1 MPHHDP
7 LASRRMSHDPLG
19 AAGAALVAAC
29 ATACI
34 GLAASLPVHA
44 APPAKAAAAP
54 AGVLLDR
61 QPRIAVISA
70 FTRELETLL
79 RTTRDQRNHVLNGTV
94 FTTGTLEGKP
104 VVLFLS
110 GVSMVNA
117 AMHTQLA
124 LDRFRVTHVV
134 FSGIAGGVDPALH
147 IGDVSVP
154 TRWSSYLESTFARET
169 APGRYTLPEWK
180 QGRENLPNFGM
191 IHPEPVA
198 VHDPQTQAVV
208 SKLWFDVDPGLL
220 ATAKKLASIVLA
232 RCSRPSVPPQAASA
246 APPDAAE
253 GQQCLLHAPT
263 VKVGGSGVSGQAF
276 VDNAAFREYTFKT
289 FGAQVLDM
297 ESSAVAQV
305 AWANRVP
312 YIAFRSVSDLA
323 GGGEGGNEI
332 KLFLQL
338 ASDNSASVVRA
349 FLNALELPGK

>member
-1 MPHHDP
+1 M
-7 LASRRMSHDPLG
+7 RRDPLG
-19 AAGAALVAAC
+19 ALGAMLVAVC
-29 ATACI
+29 AAASI
-34 GLAASLPVHA
+34 GLAVSLP
-44 APPAKAAAAP
+44 AAAAQP
-54 AGVLLDR
+54 GKAGVLLDP

-70 FTRELETLL
+70 FTRELEALL
-79 RTTRDQRNHVLNGTV
+79 RATKDRREHTLNGST
-94 FTTGTLEGKP
+94 FTTGTLEGKR

-117 AMHTQLA
+117 AMNTQLA
-124 LDRFRVTHVV
+124 LDRFRISHVV

-154 TRWSSYLESTFARET
+154 TRWASYLEATFARET

-180 QGRENLPNFGM
+180 QGRENLPAFGM
-191 IHPEPVA
+191 IHPEPVELR
-198 VHDPQTQAVV
+198 DPATGTLVR
-208 SKLWFDVDPGLL
+208 KLWFDMDPALL
-220 ATAKKLASIVLA
+220 ATAKQLESIVLA
-232 RCSRPSVPPQAASA
+232 RCSQPSVPPQAASA
-246 APPDAAE
+246 APPDAAS
-253 GQQCLLHAPT
+253 GQQCLLHAPS

-349 FLNALELPGK
+349 FLNALELPRK

>member
-1 MPHHDP
+1 MARTP
-7 LASRRMSHDPLG
+7 LRAALA
-19 AAGAALVAAC
+19 AAGAAAS
-29 ATACI
+29 I
-34 GLAASLPVHA
+34 GLAASLPAAA
-44 APPAKAAAAP
+44 APPAQ

-70 FTRELETLL
+70 FTRELEALL
-79 RTTRDQRNHVLNGTV
+79 RATKDRRDHRLNGST
-94 FTTGTLEGKP
+94 FTTGTLEGKR

-117 AMHTQLA
+117 AMNTQLA
-124 LDRFRVTHVV
+124 LDRFRVSHVV

-154 TRWSSYLESTFARET
+154 TRWASYLEATFARET
-169 APGRYTLPEWK
+169 TPGSYTLPPWK

-191 IHPEPVA
+191 IHPEPVELR
-198 VHDPQTQAVV
+198 DPATGELVR
-208 SKLWFDVDPGLL
+208 KLWFDMDPALL
-220 ATAKKLASIVLA
+220 ATAKKLESIALA
-232 RCSRPSVPPQAASA
+232 RCSQPSVPPQAASA
-246 APPDAAE
+246 APPDAAY

-276 VDNAAFREYTFKT
+276 VDNAAFREYTFET

-297 ESSAVAQV
+297 ESAAVAQV

-349 FLNALELPGK
+349 FLNALELPRR